1 MLTTT
6 VAEPTASERGLDP
19 ETASR
24 LQKIWKKAYAAKSQ
38 DDLVDLY
45 ALWSDSYDEDH
56 EAIGYFGHRLTAEVF
71 ARHCG
76 ETEARVLDAGA
87 GTGAGG
93 VELAKRGFTRLTAL
107 DLSAEMLEKA
117 RAKGVFEELYQADL
131 GVPLDTF
138 ESDRFDGAILV
149 GVFSY
154 GQAPAHALEE
164 IVRIVRPGGMI
175 AFTMRQDFF
184 DEDAMG
190 VRSFMEEL
198 EEAGAWRRVEL
209 SEPHQYLPKK
219 DPTVLFRV
227 WCYETLETKRRE
239 PAPGFV
245 TEVRRALVTP
255 ERVRRI
261 DHAHIWDPMASR
273 LYNAYIESE
282 DYYLTECEEE
292 ILIAH
297 AARIA
302 EEHTVFV
309 ELGCGSARK
318 IRHLL
323 DAALET
329 GGEISY
335 LPIDLSEG
343 ALAATRAEIEDAYQG
358 RVRVDPQHG
367 RFREKLSEIPA
378 ERGKNIFFFGSS
390 IGNIETPESTAAFLR
405 ELGEVMTPLDRLY
418 VGFDLQKDPEVLLRA
433 YNAGPAN
440 LAFFVHMVRRINH
453 DLGANFEIDAFRLGS
468 TYDAEAPWKGLQTC
482 CMNLKV
488 MTEKDQDVHV
498 PALGLDVHLDAGDA
512 IQVGTSRKFRTD
524 DIRLLSVEA
533 GLRMRTLWLDQK
545 QYYALAELV
554 REDAEIA

>member
-1 MLTTT
+1 MLITLT
-6 VAEPTASERGLDP
+6 ELPTS
-19 ETASR
+19 ETALDRETESR
-24 LQKIWKKAYAAKSQ
+24 LQEIWKKAYAAKTR

-71 ARHCG
+71 ARHG
-76 ETEARVLDAGA
+76 GGAEARVLDAGA

-93 VELAKRGFTRLTAL
+93 VELAKRGFTHLSAL

-131 GVPLDTF
+131 GAPLDTF

-164 IVRIVRPGGMI
+164 IVRLVRPGGKI

-198 EEAGAWRRVEL
+198 EEAGAWRCVEV
-209 SEPHQYLPKK
+209 SEPHPYLPKK

-227 WCYETLETKRRE
+227 WCYETLETKRRK
-239 PAPGFV
+239 PAPEFV
-245 TEVRRALVTP
+245 TEVRRALIAP

-292 ILIAH
+292 ILITH
-297 AARIA
+297 AAQIA
-302 EEHTVFV
+302 EEHPVFV

-329 GGEISY
+329 GDEVSY

-343 ALAATRAEIEDAYQG
+343 ALAATQAEIEGAYGQ

-367 RFREKLSEIPA
+367 SFREKLSEIPA
-378 ERGKNIFFFGSS
+378 ERGKNVFFFGSS
-390 IGNIETPESTAAFLR
+390 IGNVETPEGTAAFLH
-405 ELGEVMTPLDRLY
+405 EIGEVMTPLDRLY

-433 YNAGPAN
+433 YNAGGAN

-468 TYDAEAPWKGLQTC
+468 TYDAETPWKGLRTC
-482 CMNLKV
+482 CMNLKIF
-488 MTEKDQDVHV
+488 TEKDQDVHV
-498 PALGLDVHLDAGDA
+498 PALSLDVHLDAGDA

-524 DIRLLSVEA
+524 DIRLLSMEA
-533 GLRMRTLWLDQK
+533 GMRMRTLWLDQK

-554 REDAEIA
+554 REDAPLV